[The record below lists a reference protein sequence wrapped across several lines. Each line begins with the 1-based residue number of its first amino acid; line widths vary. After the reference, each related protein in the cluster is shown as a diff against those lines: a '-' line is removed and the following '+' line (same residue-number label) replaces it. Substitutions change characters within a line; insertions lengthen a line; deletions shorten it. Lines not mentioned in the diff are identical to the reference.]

1 MPPFIL
7 KNLGANINQY
17 LAQQQQNR
25 EEPIGKLMDEPIQHQ
40 DDEEEIREP
49 NGASGKGLKRRYKN
63 NNEGINH
70 VKGSKHTLK
79 NTMFPAGP
87 ARGGLVSES
96 SG

>member
-70 VKGSKHTLK
+70 VKAYSKKH
-79 NTMFPAGP
+79 NVPGR
-87 ARGGLVSES
+87 ARTRRATI
-96 SG
+96 